1 MTIKYTYKQRGER
14 LWLTAYFPTGKQVR
28 VIKYD
33 PTLDH
38 ELQLRKALDDLN
50 NDIIEKV
57 RFEYMEYGKSEL
69 WQK

>member
-1 MTIKYTYKQRGER
+1 MTIKYTYKNRGTH

-28 VIKYD
+28 AFKYD

-50 NDIIEKV
+50 KDIIEKV
-57 RFEYMEYGKSEL
+57 RFEYMKYGKSEL